1 LGISIGAAVSGRGIA
16 YVQRGA
22 TRVAIVAEVE
32 VDRSSGRI
40 WARKFTVAHDRG
52 QIIIPDGLRHTIEG
66 NLVQGISRALWEEV
80 GFDRKRVTSVDW
92 LTYPILDITETPEAI
107 DIVLIDRECQ
117 IFCVWGPVS
126 LPRDIVAIDWGS
138 ITS

>member
-1 LGISIGAAVSGRGIA
+1 VFGRGIA

-92 LTYPILDITETPEAI
+92 LTYPILDVAETPEAI